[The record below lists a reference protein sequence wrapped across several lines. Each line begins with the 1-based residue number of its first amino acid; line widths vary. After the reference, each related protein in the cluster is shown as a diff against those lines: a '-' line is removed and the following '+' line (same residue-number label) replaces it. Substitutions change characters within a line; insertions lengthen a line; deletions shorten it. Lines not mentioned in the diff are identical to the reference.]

1 MSNRDFIILMILSF
15 MWSLSFIFYRVG
27 VPEFGSLAFASLR
40 VVLAGLTMLVFV
52 LISPKNRA
60 GIRDNWKVLTLVGL
74 FSAAIPFILFAF
86 SARSVNA
93 GVLAVLNASV
103 PMMSG
108 FIASTFFKD
117 RLSKKQIIGLII
129 GVIGVII
136 LMSENLFGGSG
147 QGAES
152 GSGLQPM
159 GYALLACVGYAV
171 GANITRN
178 YLYDVSP
185 VAITAGSLII
195 ASIIMLP
202 IAVYEFPYGKT
213 ISLTA
218 WTSVICIGVFST
230 AIALIFMNQ
239 LIKSIG
245 PMRATSI
252 TLVIPI
258 FAIILGYLLLGEAL
272 DTPAIIGSVVILFGT
287 YLSLELSIKKMM
299 KSLRLTLN
307 WSAVF

>member
-1 MSNRDFIILMILSF
+1 MSNRDLIIFMTLSF
-15 MWSLSFIFYRVG
+15 MWSLSFIFYRIG

-52 LISPKNRA
+52 LISPKNRE
-60 GIRDNWKVLTLVGL
+60 GIRHNWKVLTLVGL

-117 RLSKKQIIGLII
+117 RLSRKQILGLII

-136 LMSENLFGGSG
+136 LMSESLFGS
-147 QGAES
+147 QSASSES
-152 GSGLQPM
+152 SLLPM

-202 IAVYEFPYGKT
+202 IAVFEFPYGKT

-218 WTSVICIGVFST
+218 WAAVICIGVFST

-258 FAIILGYLLLGEAL
+258 FAIIFGYLLLGEAL

-287 YLSLELSIKKMM
+287 YLSLELSIKKML
-299 KSLRLTLN
+299 KS
-307 WSAVF
+307 

>member
-1 MSNRDFIILMILSF
+1 MTNRDLIIFITLSF
-15 MWSLSFIFYRVG
+15 MWSLSFIFYRIG

-52 LISPKNRA
+52 LIKKKNRQ
-60 GIRDNWKVLTLVGL
+60 GIVKNWKVLTLVGL
-74 FSAAIPFILFAF
+74 FSAAIPFILFSF

-117 RLSKKQIIGLII
+117 RLSKKQILGLVI
-129 GVIGVII
+129 GVIGVVI
-136 LMSENLFGGSG
+136 LMSENLFGE
-147 QGAES
+147 QAATS
-152 GSGLQPM
+152 GSGLLSM

-178 YLYDVSP
+178 YLDNVSP

-195 ASIIMLP
+195 ASLIMLP
-202 IAVYEFPYGKT
+202 VAFYEFPYGKS

-218 WTSVICIGVFST
+218 WVSVICIGVLST

-287 YLSLELSIKKMM
+287 YLSLNLSIKKIL
-299 KSLRLTLN
+299 KS
-307 WSAVF
+307 

>member
-1 MSNRDFIILMILSF
+1 MSNRDLIIFITLSF
-15 MWSLSFIFYRVG
+15 MWSLSFIFYRIG

-52 LISPKNRA
+52 LISPKNRE

-117 RLSKKQIIGLII
+117 RLSRTQILGLVI

-136 LMSENLFGGSG
+136 LMSENLFGGSSG

-152 GSGLQPM
+152 SSGLLPM

-178 YLYDVSP
+178 YLYNVSP

-202 IAVYEFPYGKT
+202 IAVYEFPHGKS

-218 WTSVICIGVFST
+218 WVSVICIGVFST

-272 DTPAIIGSVVILFGT
+272 DTPAIIGSMVILFGT
-287 YLSLELSIKKMM
+287 YLSLELSIKKML
-299 KSLRLTLN
+299 KL
-307 WSAVF
+307 

>member
-1 MSNRDFIILMILSF
+1 MTKRDLIIFLTLSF
-15 MWSLSFIFYRVG
+15 MWSLSFIFYRIG

-40 VVLAGLTMLVFV
+40 VVLAGVTMLIFV
-52 LISPKNRA
+52 LISSENRR
-60 GIRDNWKVLTLVGL
+60 GIRENWKALTIVGL
-74 FSAAIPFILFAF
+74 FSAAIPFVLFSF

-108 FIASTFFKD
+108 FIASTFFNDK
-117 RLSKKQIIGLII
+117 LSKKQILGL
-129 GVIGVII
+129 VIGVVGVVI
-136 LMSENLFGGSG
+136 LMSENLFGGSA
-147 QGAES
+147 QSTDS
-152 GSGLQPM
+152 GSGLLPM
-159 GYALLACVGYAV
+159 GYALLACVGYAT
-171 GANITRN
+171 GANVTKN
-178 YLYDVSP
+178 YLEHVSP

-195 ASIIMLP
+195 ASLIMLP
-202 IAVYEFPYGKT
+202 IAFYEFPYGKT
-213 ISLTA
+213 ISIKA
-218 WTSVICIGVFST
+218 WVSVICIGIFST

-258 FAIILGYLLLGEAL
+258 FAIILGYFLLGEAL

-287 YLSLELSIKKMM
+287 YLSLEISFKRMAKE
-299 KSLRLTLN
+299 
-307 WSAVF
+307 

>member
-1 MSNRDFIILMILSF
+1 MTNRDLIIFITLSF

-27 VPEFGSLAFASLR
+27 VPEFGSLTFASLR
-40 VVLAGLTMLVFV
+40 VIFAGLVMLIFV
-52 LISPKNRA
+52 LISKKNRE
-60 GIRDNWKVLTLVGL
+60 GIRENWKVLALVGL
-74 FSAAIPFILFAF
+74 FSAAVPFMLFSF

-103 PMMSG
+103 PMLSG

-117 RLSKKQIIGLII
+117 RLSKKQILGLII
-129 GVIGVII
+129 GVIGVVI
-136 LMSENLFGGSG
+136 LMSESLFGG
-147 QGAES
+147 QNATS
-152 GSGLQPM
+152 GSSLLPM
-159 GYALLACVGYAV
+159 GYGLLACVGYAL

-178 YLYDVSP
+178 YLNDVSP

-195 ASIIMLP
+195 ASVIMLP
-202 IAVYEFPYGKT
+202 VAIYEFPYGKS
-213 ISLTA
+213 ISAQA
-218 WTSVICIGVFST
+218 WVSVICIGVFST

-287 YLSLELSIKKMM
+287 YLSLELSVTRMIK
-299 KSLRLTLN
+299 S
-307 WSAVF
+307 

>member
-1 MSNRDFIILMILSF
+1 MTNRDLITFITLSF
-15 MWSLSFIFYRVG
+15 MWSLSFIFYRIG

-52 LISPKNRA
+52 LVKKKNRE
-60 GIRDNWKVLTLVGL
+60 GIRENWKVLTLVGL
-74 FSAAIPFILFAF
+74 FSAAIPFVLFSL

-117 RLSKKQIIGLII
+117 RLSKKQILGLVI
-129 GVIGVII
+129 GVIGVVI
-136 LMSENLFGGSG
+136 LMSENLFGE
-147 QGAES
+147 QAATS
-152 GSGLQPM
+152 GSGLLSM

-178 YLYDVSP
+178 YLDNVSP

-195 ASIIMLP
+195 GSVIMLP
-202 IAVYEFPYGKT
+202 VALYEFPYGKS

-218 WTSVICIGVFST
+218 WVSVICIGVLST

-287 YLSLELSIKKMM
+287 YLSLELSLKKML
-299 KSLRLTLN
+299 KS
-307 WSAVF
+307 

>member
-1 MSNRDFIILMILSF
+1 MTNRDLIIFITLSF

-40 VVLAGLTMLVFV
+40 VILAGLTMLVFV
-52 LISPKNRA
+52 LLKKKNRQ
-60 GIRDNWKVLTLVGL
+60 GIRENWKVLTLVGL
-74 FSAAIPFILFAF
+74 FSAAIPFVLFSL

-117 RLSKKQIIGLII
+117 RLSKKQILGLVI
-129 GVIGVII
+129 GVVGVII
-136 LMSENLFGGSG
+136 LMSENLFGE
-147 QGAES
+147 QAATS
-152 GSGLQPM
+152 GSGLLSM

-178 YLYDVSP
+178 YLDNVSP

-195 ASIIMLP
+195 GSVIMLP
-202 IAVYEFPYGKT
+202 VALYEFPYGKS
-213 ISLTA
+213 ISLMA
-218 WTSVICIGVFST
+218 WVSVICIGVFST

-287 YLSLELSIKKMM
+287 YLSLELSLKKML
-299 KSLRLTLN
+299 KL
-307 WSAVF
+307 

>member
-1 MSNRDFIILMILSF
+1 MTNRDLMIFLTLSF
-15 MWSLSFIFYRVG
+15 MWSLSFIFYRIG

-52 LISPKNRA
+52 LLKKKNRQ

-74 FSAAIPFILFAF
+74 FSAAIPFMLFAF
-86 SARSVNA
+86 AARSVNA

-117 RLSKKQIIGLII
+117 RLSKKQILGL
-129 GVIGVII
+129 VIGIVGVVI
-136 LMSENLFGGSG
+136 LMSESLFGEQS
-147 QGAES
+147 ATS
-152 GSGLQPM
+152 GSGLLPM

-178 YLYDVSP
+178 YLDNVTP

-195 ASIIMLP
+195 ASVIMLP
-202 IAVYEFPYGKT
+202 IALYEFPYGKS

-218 WTSVICIGVFST
+218 WVSVICIGVFST

-287 YLSLELSIKKMM
+287 YLSLEISIKKM
-299 KSLRLTLN
+299 LT
-307 WSAVF
+307 S

>member
-1 MSNRDFIILMILSF
+1 MTNRDLIIFITLSF
-15 MWSLSFIFYRVG
+15 MWSLSFIFYRIG

-52 LISPKNRA
+52 LIKKKNRQ
-60 GIRDNWKVLTLVGL
+60 GIVKNWKVLTLVGL
-74 FSAAIPFILFAF
+74 FSAAIPFILFSF

-117 RLSKKQIIGLII
+117 RLSKKQILGLVI
-129 GVIGVII
+129 GVIGVVI
-136 LMSENLFGGSG
+136 LMSENLFGEQS
-147 QGAES
+147 ATS
-152 GSGLQPM
+152 GSGLLPM

-178 YLYDVSP
+178 YLDNVSP

-195 ASIIMLP
+195 ASVIMLP
-202 IAVYEFPYGKT
+202 VAFYEFPYGKS

-218 WTSVICIGVFST
+218 WVSVICIGVLST

-287 YLSLELSIKKMM
+287 YLSLNLSIKKM
-299 KSLRLTLN
+299 LR
-307 WSAVF
+307 S

>member
-1 MSNRDFIILMILSF
+1 MSNRDLTIFITLSF
-15 MWSLSFIFYRVG
+15 MWSLSFIFYRIG

-52 LISPKNRA
+52 LISKKNRQ
-60 GIRDNWKVLTLVGL
+60 GIRENWKALTLVGM

-108 FIASTFFKD
+108 FIASVFFKD
-117 RLSKKQIIGLII
+117 RLSKKQILGLVI
-129 GVIGVII
+129 GVIGVVI
-136 LMSENLFGGSG
+136 LMSENLFGE
-147 QGAES
+147 QGATS
-152 GSGLQPM
+152 GSGLLPM
-159 GYALLACVGYAV
+159 AYALLACVGYAA

-178 YLYDVSP
+178 YLEKVSP

-195 ASIIMLP
+195 ASVIMLP
-202 IAVYEFPYGKT
+202 VAIYEFPYGKS

-218 WTSVICIGVFST
+218 WVAVICIGVFST

-245 PMRATSI
+245 PVRATSI

-258 FAIILGYLLLGEAL
+258 FAIILGYLLLDEAL
-272 DTPAIIGSVVILFGT
+272 DTPAIIGSMVILFGT
-287 YLSLELSIKKMM
+287 YLSLELSFKKML
-299 KSLRLTLN
+299 KS
-307 WSAVF
+307 

>member
-1 MSNRDFIILMILSF
+1 MTNRDLITFITLSF
-15 MWSLSFIFYRVG
+15 MWSLSFIFYRIG

-52 LISPKNRA
+52 LVKKKNRE
-60 GIRDNWKVLTLVGL
+60 GIRENWKVLTLVGL
-74 FSAAIPFILFAF
+74 FSAAIPFVLFSL

-117 RLSKKQIIGLII
+117 RLSKKQILGLVI
-129 GVIGVII
+129 GVVGVII
-136 LMSENLFGGSG
+136 LMSENLFGE
-147 QGAES
+147 QAATS
-152 GSGLQPM
+152 GSGLLSM

-178 YLYDVSP
+178 YLDNVSP

-195 ASIIMLP
+195 GSVIMLP
-202 IAVYEFPYGKT
+202 VALYEFPYGKS

-218 WTSVICIGVFST
+218 WVSVICIGVLST

-287 YLSLELSIKKMM
+287 YLSLNLSTKKML
-299 KSLRLTLN
+299 KS
-307 WSAVF
+307 

>member
-1 MSNRDFIILMILSF
+1 MSNRDLIIFVTLSF

-40 VVLAGLTMLVFV
+40 VVFAGLVMLVFV
-52 LISPKNRA
+52 LLSPKNRQ
-60 GIRDNWKVLTLVGL
+60 GIRENWKVLALVGL
-74 FSAAIPFILFAF
+74 FSAAIPFVLFSF

-117 RLSKKQIIGLII
+117 KLSRKQILGLVI

-136 LMSENLFGGSG
+136 LMSESLFGG

-152 GSGLQPM
+152 GSGLLPM
-159 GYALLACVGYAV
+159 GYALLACVGYAL

-178 YLYDVSP
+178 YLFNVSP

-195 ASIIMLP
+195 ASVIMLP
-202 IAVYEFPYGKT
+202 IALYKFPYGKS
-213 ISLTA
+213 ISLNA
-218 WTSVICIGVFST
+218 WVSVICIGVFST

-258 FAIILGYLLLGEAL
+258 FAIIFGYLLLGEAL
-272 DTPAIIGSVVILFGT
+272 DTPAIIGSMVILFGT
-287 YLSLELSIKKMM
+287 YLSLELSFKKML
-299 KSLRLTLN
+299 KS
-307 WSAVF
+307 

>member
-1 MSNRDFIILMILSF
+1 MTNRDLIIFITLSF

-27 VPEFGSLAFASLR
+27 VPEFGSLTFASLR
-40 VVLAGLTMLVFV
+40 VILAGMTMLVFV
-52 LISPKNRA
+52 LVKKKNRQ
-60 GIRDNWKVLTLVGL
+60 GIRENWKVLTLVGL
-74 FSAAIPFILFAF
+74 FSAAIPFVLFSL

-117 RLSKKQIIGLII
+117 RLSKKQILGLVI

-136 LMSENLFGGSG
+136 LMSENLFGE
-147 QGAES
+147 QAATS
-152 GSGLQPM
+152 GSGLLSM

-178 YLYDVSP
+178 YLDNVSP

-195 ASIIMLP
+195 GSVVMLP
-202 IAVYEFPYGKT
+202 VAFYQFPYGKS

-218 WTSVICIGVFST
+218 WVSVICIGVFST

-287 YLSLELSIKKMM
+287 YLSLNLSFKKRV
-299 KSLRLTLN
+299 KS
-307 WSAVF
+307 

>member
-1 MSNRDFIILMILSF
+1 MTNRDLIIFITLSF
-15 MWSLSFIFYRVG
+15 MWSLSFIFYRIG

-52 LISPKNRA
+52 LLKKKNRQ
-60 GIRDNWKVLTLVGL
+60 GIRENWKVLTLVGL
-74 FSAAIPFILFAF
+74 FSAAVPFILFSF

-117 RLSKKQIIGLII
+117 RLSKKQILGLVI

-136 LMSENLFGGSG
+136 LMSENLFGE
-147 QGAES
+147 QGATS
-152 GSGLQPM
+152 GSGLLPM
-159 GYALLACVGYAV
+159 SYALLACVGYAV

-178 YLYDVSP
+178 YLNNVSP

-195 ASIIMLP
+195 ASVIMLP
-202 IAVYEFPYGKT
+202 IALYEFPYGKS
-213 ISLTA
+213 ISVTA
-218 WTSVICIGVFST
+218 WVSVICIGVFST

-272 DTPAIIGSVVILFGT
+272 DMPAIIGSMVILFGT
-287 YLSLELSIKKMM
+287 YLSLEISIKKMF
-299 KSLRLTLN
+299 KS
-307 WSAVF
+307 

>member
-1 MSNRDFIILMILSF
+1 MTNRDLIIFITLSF
-15 MWSLSFIFYRVG
+15 MWSLSFIFYRIG

-52 LISPKNRA
+52 LLKKKNRE
-60 GIRDNWKVLTLVGL
+60 GIRENWKALTLVGL
-74 FSAAIPFILFAF
+74 FSAAIPFVLFSL

-93 GVLAVLNASV
+93 GVLSVLNASV

-117 RLSKKQIIGLII
+117 RLSKRQILGLVI

-136 LMSENLFGGSG
+136 LMSENLFGEQS
-147 QGAES
+147 ATS
-152 GSGLQPM
+152 GSGLLPM

-171 GANITRN
+171 GANITKN
-178 YLYDVSP
+178 YLDNVSP

-195 ASIIMLP
+195 ASVIMLP
-202 IAVYEFPYGKT
+202 VAFYQFPYGKS
-213 ISLTA
+213 ISLKA
-218 WTSVICIGVFST
+218 WVSVICIGIFST

-287 YLSLELSIKKMM
+287 YLSLELSFKKRV
-299 KSLRLTLN
+299 K
-307 WSAVF
+307 V

>member
-1 MSNRDFIILMILSF
+1 MSNRDLTIFITLSF
-15 MWSLSFIFYRVG
+15 MWSLSFIFYRIG

-52 LISPKNRA
+52 LVSKKNRQ
-60 GIRDNWKVLTLVGL
+60 GIRENWKVLTLVGM

-108 FIASTFFKD
+108 FIASVFFKD
-117 RLSKKQIIGLII
+117 RLSKKQILGLVI
-129 GVIGVII
+129 GVIGVVI
-136 LMSENLFGGSG
+136 LMSENLFGE
-147 QGAES
+147 QGAAS
-152 GSGLQPM
+152 GSGLLPM
-159 GYALLACVGYAV
+159 AYALLACVGYAA

-178 YLYDVSP
+178 YLEKVSP

-195 ASIIMLP
+195 ASVIMLP
-202 IAVYEFPYGKT
+202 VAIYEFPYGKS

-218 WTSVICIGVFST
+218 WVAVICIGVFST

-245 PMRATSI
+245 PVRATSI

-258 FAIILGYLLLGEAL
+258 FAIIFGYLLLGEAL
-272 DTPAIIGSVVILFGT
+272 DTPAIIGSMVILFGT
-287 YLSLELSIKKMM
+287 YLSLELSFKKML
-299 KSLRLTLN
+299 KS
-307 WSAVF
+307 

>member
-1 MSNRDFIILMILSF
+1 MSNRDLIIFITLSF

-52 LISPKNRA
+52 ILKKKNRV
-60 GIRDNWKVLTLVGL
+60 GIRENWKVLTLVGL

-103 PMMSG
+103 PMISG
-108 FIASTFFKD
+108 FIASVFFKD
-117 RLSKKQIIGLII
+117 RLSKKQILGLVI
-129 GVIGVII
+129 GVIGVMI
-136 LMSENLFGGSG
+136 LMSENLFGG
-147 QGAES
+147 QGAGS
-152 GSGLQPM
+152 GSGLLPM
-159 GYALLACVGYAV
+159 GYALLACVGYAL

-178 YLYDVSP
+178 YLENVSP

-195 ASIIMLP
+195 ASVIMLP
-202 IAVYEFPYGKT
+202 VAVYEFPYGKS

-218 WTSVICIGVFST
+218 WISVICIGVFST

-245 PMRATSI
+245 PVRATSI

-272 DTPAIIGSVVILFGT
+272 DTPAIIGSMVILFGT
-287 YLSLELSIKKMM
+287 YLSLNLSFKKML
-299 KSLRLTLN
+299 KS
-307 WSAVF
+307 

>member
-1 MSNRDFIILMILSF
+1 MTNRDLIIFITLSF

-40 VVLAGLTMLVFV
+40 VILAGLTMLVFV
-52 LISPKNRA
+52 LLKKKNRQ
-60 GIRDNWKVLTLVGL
+60 GIRENWKVLTLVGL
-74 FSAAIPFILFAF
+74 FSAAIPFVLFSL

-93 GVLAVLNASV
+93 GVLSVLNASV

-117 RLSKKQIIGLII
+117 RLSKRQILGLVI

-136 LMSENLFGGSG
+136 LMSESLFGGE
-147 QGAES
+147 GATS
-152 GSGLQPM
+152 GSGLWPM

-178 YLYDVSP
+178 YLDNVSP

-195 ASIIMLP
+195 GSVIMLP
-202 IAVYEFPYGKT
+202 VAFYEFPYGKS
-213 ISLTA
+213 ISLMA
-218 WTSVICIGVFST
+218 WVSVICIGVFST

-287 YLSLELSIKKMM
+287 YLSLELSLKKML
-299 KSLRLTLN
+299 KL
-307 WSAVF
+307 

>member
-1 MSNRDFIILMILSF
+1 MSNRDLIIFMTLSF
-15 MWSLSFIFYRVG
+15 MWSLSFIFYRIG

-40 VVLAGLTMLVFV
+40 VVFAGMVMLVFV
-52 LISPKNRA
+52 LISPKNRE

-74 FSAAIPFILFAF
+74 FSAAIPFMLFAF

-117 RLSKKQIIGLII
+117 RLSKKQILGLII

-136 LMSENLFGGSG
+136 LMSESLFGS
-147 QGAES
+147 QSASSES
-152 GSGLQPM
+152 SLLPM
-159 GYALLACVGYAV
+159 GYALFACVGYAV

-178 YLYDVSP
+178 YLYNVSP

-213 ISLTA
+213 ISFTA
-218 WTSVICIGVFST
+218 WMSVFCIGVFST

-258 FAIILGYLLLGEAL
+258 FAIIFGYLLLGEAL

-287 YLSLELSIKKMM
+287 YLSLELSIKKML
-299 KSLRLTLN
+299 KS
-307 WSAVF
+307 